1 MKLRPAVLAVALGLS
16 ACAAPAT
23 PSVVTLGDSV
33 PAGSN
38 CGCTPFPAL
47 YATTQ
52 HATNV
57 NLAVPG
63 TTSADVRAALHTER
77 TPLSSAT
84 EVVIMIGANDIADVF
99 DDPSRYATVA
109 SGVEQNVTALV
120 AQIRDTRK
128 VPVIV
133 LGYWNVMQDGQ
144 VGASNYGPDGVANA
158 TRATTLINQALQR
171 AATTAGTTYVS
182 TSEAFHGHDGTDD
195 PTDLLAPDG
204 DHPNAA
210 GQAAIAALIPPLR

>member
-1 MKLRPAVLAVALGLS
+1 MPAAAVLVLA

-23 PSVVTLGDSV
+23 PSVVTVGDSV

-52 HATNV
+52 HATDV
-57 NLAVPG
+57 NRAVPG
-63 TTSADVRAALHTER
+63 TTSADVRAALPTER
-77 TPLSSAT
+77 AVLSSAA

-99 DDPSRYATVA
+99 DDPSRYADVA
-109 SGVEQNVTALV
+109 SEVEQNVAASVT
-120 AQIRDTRK
+120 QIRDARK
-128 VPVIV
+128 IPVIV
-133 LGYWNVMQDGQ
+133 LGYWNVVQDGQ
-144 VGASNYGPDGVANA
+144 VGAANYGPDGVADA
-158 TRATTLINQALQR
+158 TRATTLINQALQQ
-171 AATTAGTTYVS
+171 AAAASGGTYVS
-182 TSEAFHGHDGTDD
+182 TAEAFHGDDGTDD
-195 PTDLLAPDG
+195 PTGLLAPDG